1 MKKFTKVL
9 AAFCAMTM
17 IFSVFSATVAA
28 GEEASSVGSDEGVVL
43 EEPAPEEPGDKNDL
57 AEPGSAEPE
66 ENQDKQEEEPENEQE
81 AEKPAEQAPEQDAE
95 QGVEQGGEQDS
106 EKPAAKSGNVSGDS
120 GDIESEII
128 NLPFVPASNAPKT
141 VLAAPADTEPQ
152 ELFANGRISQDDIDA
167 NGGKLPETPGSY
179 YLIEDVAVTEGAVL
193 NVSNSTVSI
202 NLDGYS
208 IAYRGSE
215 SMYKVGV
222 VTSTTTY
229 SSGITLIIFD
239 DSSNKGKIFADWDNG
254 YTGGG
259 SVDNW
264 TNGNKIGPESSES
277 GRGGCIQVEY
287 KNTFILDDCEIT
299 GFYAAEDGGGV
310 FVSNGARF
318 EMHGGKITDCSAAK
332 GGGAV
337 AVHASSNTN
346 IAKGEFIMYGGEISG
361 NTADFGGAIR
371 CNRAKLYLFSG
382 VITNNTATGSQGGG
396 AILSKQDKG
405 VAPEIRLKGD
415 IKIYG
420 NTSSDSKKANLYVDS
435 HTTVYLSG
443 DLAAG
448 AKICINGS
456 NNTEI
461 VTDSHAYSLSS
472 FVCDNPDLSP
482 YTNKDGNIKFA
493 ASMPQV
499 AGYRL
504 VIGGDIKLRAHLDL
518 AKYANTNTNVSYAYS
533 YTKGSKTVNVEKNV
547 AFRELTASGSYYT
560 VDIPV
565 ESACI
570 TSPIT
575 ITIQYSAGQV
585 SGDPVTIEQYAKVI
599 IHGDYA
605 QKVKDVAWALLYF
618 GSFAMMQFNINMNDP
633 ALRPDLEETDANI
646 NDPQQTVYTIG
657 EGAPYT
663 PASDPDGA
671 FYGASV
677 TFLSK
682 TEVNLYFKKSVL
694 GDTAPAMTVTYANGT
709 TETVSGT
716 LNGSNYYMY
725 TVKGTTGDGFAATLF
740 DTPFSFAVG
749 NVSGE
754 YSVNT
759 YLQVMEYKYHGQSSN
774 ILLKLVEAYYDFAKK
789 CQQL

>member
-1 MKKFTKVL
+1 MKIFTKTL
-9 AAFCAMTM
+9 ATFCAMAM
-17 IFSVFSATVAA
+17 IFGMFSATVFADENEPQA
-28 GEEASSVGSDEGVVL
+28 DQPVAEEVAEEEKQD
-43 EEPAPEEPGDKNDL
+43 EEPAAEAPASPAAEEPV
-57 AEPGSAEPE
+57 A
-66 ENQDKQEEEPENEQE
+66 EEPE
-81 AEKPAEQAPEQDAE
+81 ADAE
-95 QGVEQGGEQDS
+95 APAQDS
-106 EKPAAKSGNVSGDS
+106 EQPVVEGSV
-120 GDIESEII
+120 E
-128 NLPFVPASNAPKT
+128 V
-141 VLAAPADTEPQ
+141 ADVEGQEAVNEDETET
-152 ELFANGRISQDDIDA
+152 LFANGRISQDDIDA

-179 YLIEDVAVTEGAVL
+179 YLIEDVTVTEGAVL

-208 IAYRGSE
+208 IAYTGTE

-239 DSSNKGKIFADWDNG
+239 DSANKGKIFADWDNG

-499 AGYRL
+499 AGYQL
-504 VIGGDIKLRAHLDL
+504 VIGGDIKLRAYLDL
-518 AKYANTNTNVSYAYS
+518 AKYTNTNTNVSYAYS

-585 SGDPVTIEQYAKVI
+585 SGDPVTIEQYAKKI
-599 IHGDYA
+599 IHGDYT
-605 QKVKDVAWALLYF
+605 QKAKDVAWALLYF
-618 GSFAMMQFNINMNDP
+618 GSFAMMQFNINMDP
-633 ALRPDLEETDANI
+633 SMYPDLEETDAVI
-646 NDPQQTVYTIG
+646 NEPKPTVYTIG
-657 EGAPYT
+657 EGAPYS
-663 PASDPDGA
+663 PAQDPDGA

-677 TFLSK
+677 AFLSK
-682 TEVNLYFKKSVL
+682 TEVNMYFKKSAFT
-694 GDTAPAMTVTYANGT
+694 GTAPAMTVTYSGGA
-709 TETVSGT
+709 TETITAT
-716 LNGSNYYMY
+716 LNGNYYMY
-725 TVKGTTGDGFAATLF
+725 TIKGPTGDGFAATLF
-740 DTPFSFAVG
+740 DVPFSYEVG
-749 NVSGE
+749 SVSGE
-754 YSVNT
+754 YSIET
-759 YLQVMEYKYHGQSSN
+759 YLKVVEYKYHGQSQN
-774 ILLKLVEAYYDFAKK
+774 ILLYLVERYYDFAKK

>member
-1 MKKFTKVL
+1 MKKFTKTL
-9 AAFCAMTM
+9 ATFCAMAM
-17 IFSVFSATVAA
+17 IFGMFSATVFADENEPQA
-28 GEEASSVGSDEGVVL
+28 DQPVAEEVAEEEKQD
-43 EEPAPEEPGDKNDL
+43 EEPAAEAPASPAAEEPV
-57 AEPGSAEPE
+57 A
-66 ENQDKQEEEPENEQE
+66 EEPE
-81 AEKPAEQAPEQDAE
+81 ADAE
-95 QGVEQGGEQDS
+95 APAQDS
-106 EKPAAKSGNVSGDS
+106 EQPVVEGSV
-120 GDIESEII
+120 E
-128 NLPFVPASNAPKT
+128 V
-141 VLAAPADTEPQ
+141 ADVEGQEAVNEDETET
-152 ELFANGRISQDDIDA
+152 LFANGRISQDDIDA

-179 YLIEDVAVTEGAVL
+179 YLIEDVTVTEGAVL

-208 IAYRGSE
+208 IAYTGTE

-239 DSSNKGKIFADWDNG
+239 DSANKGKIFADWDNG

-337 AVHASSNTN
+337 AVHASSNSN
-346 IAKGEFIMYGGEISG
+346 IAKGEFVMYGGEISG

-371 CNRAKLYLFSG
+371 CNRAALYLFGG

-405 VAPEIRLKGD
+405 VAPLIKLKGD

-435 HTTVYLSG
+435 HTNVYLGG

-456 NNTEI
+456 NNTEV
-461 VTDSHAYSLSS
+461 VTDNHDYSLSS

-482 YTNKDGNIKFA
+482 YTTNDGNIKFS
-493 ASMPQV
+493 ASMPKV
-499 AGYRL
+499 AGYQL
-504 VIGGDIKLRAHLDL
+504 VIGGEIKLRAYLDL
-518 AKYANTNTNVSYAYS
+518 AKYANTKTSVSYEYS
-533 YTKGSKTVNVEKNV
+533 YTKGSKTVNVEKNA
-547 AFRELTASGSYYT
+547 AFRDLTASGSYYT

-575 ITIQYSAGQV
+575 ISINYSAGQV
-585 SGDPVTIEQYAKVI
+585 TGDTVTIEQYAKKI
-599 IHGDYA
+599 IHGDYT
-605 QKVKDVAWALLYF
+605 QKAKDVAWALLYF
-618 GSFAMMQFNINMNDP
+618 GSFAMMQFNINMDP
-633 ALRPDLEETDANI
+633 SMYPDLEETDAVI
-646 NDPQQTVYTIG
+646 NEPKPTVYTIG
-657 EGAPYT
+657 EGAPYS
-663 PASDPDGA
+663 PAQDPDGA

-677 TFLSK
+677 AFLSK
-682 TEVNLYFKKSVL
+682 TEVNMYFKKSAFT
-694 GDTAPAMTVTYANGT
+694 GTAPAMTVTYSGGA
-709 TETVSGT
+709 TETITAT
-716 LNGSNYYMY
+716 LNGNYYMY
-725 TVKGTTGDGFAATLF
+725 TIKGPTGDGFAATLF
-740 DTPFSFAVG
+740 DVPFSYEVG
-749 NVSGE
+749 SVSGE
-754 YSVNT
+754 YSIET
-759 YLQVMEYKYHGQSSN
+759 YLKVVEYKYHGQSQN
-774 ILLKLVEAYYDFAKK
+774 ILLYLVERYYDFAKK

>member
-1 MKKFTKVL
+1 MKKFTKTL
-9 AAFCAMTM
+9 ATFCAMAM
-17 IFSVFSATVAA
+17 IFGTFSATVFADENEPQA
-28 GEEASSVGSDEGVVL
+28 DQPVAEEVAEEEKQD
-43 EEPAPEEPGDKNDL
+43 EEPAAEAPASPAAEEPV
-57 AEPGSAEPE
+57 AEAPASPAAEEPVA
-66 ENQDKQEEEPENEQE
+66 EEPE
-81 AEKPAEQAPEQDAE
+81 ADAE
-95 QGVEQGGEQDS
+95 APAQDS
-106 EKPAAKSGNVSGDS
+106 EQPVVEGSV
-120 GDIESEII
+120 E
-128 NLPFVPASNAPKT
+128 V
-141 VLAAPADTEPQ
+141 ADVEGQEAVNEDETET
-152 ELFANGRISQDDIDA
+152 LFANGRISQDDIDA

-179 YLIEDVAVTEGAVL
+179 YLIEDVTVTEGAVL

-208 IAYRGSE
+208 IAYTGTE

-239 DSSNKGKIFADWDNG
+239 DSANKGKIFADWDNG

-456 NNTEI
+456 NTTEV
-461 VTDSHAYSLSS
+461 VTDNHDYSLSS

-482 YTNKDGNIKFA
+482 YTTNDGNIKFS
-493 ASMPQV
+493 ASMPKV
-499 AGYRL
+499 AGYQL
-504 VIGGDIKLRAHLDL
+504 VIGGDIKLRAYLDL
-518 AKYANTNTNVSYAYS
+518 AKYANTKTSVSYEYS
-533 YTKGSKTVNVEKNV
+533 YTKGSKTVNVEKNA
-547 AFRELTASGSYYT
+547 AFRDLTASGSYYT

-575 ITIQYSAGQV
+575 ISINYSAGQV
-585 SGDPVTIEQYAKVI
+585 TGDTVTIEQYAKKI
-599 IHGDYA
+599 IHGDYT
-605 QKVKDVAWALLYF
+605 QKAKDVAWALLYF
-618 GSFAMMQFNINMNDP
+618 GSFAMMQFNINMDP
-633 ALRPDLEETDANI
+633 SMYPDLEETDAVI
-646 NDPQQTVYTIG
+646 NEPKPTVYTIG
-657 EGAPYT
+657 EGAPYS
-663 PASDPDGA
+663 PAQDPDGA

-677 TFLSK
+677 AFLSK
-682 TEVNLYFKKSVL
+682 TEVNMYFKKSAFT
-694 GDTAPAMTVTYANGT
+694 GTAPAMTVTYSGGA
-709 TETVSGT
+709 TETITAT
-716 LNGSNYYMY
+716 LNGNYYMY
-725 TVKGTTGDGFAATLF
+725 TIKGPTGDGFAATLF
-740 DTPFSFAVG
+740 DVPFSYEVG
-749 NVSGE
+749 SVSGE
-754 YSVNT
+754 YSIET
-759 YLQVMEYKYHGQSSN
+759 YLKVVEYKYHGQNSN
-774 ILLKLVEAYYDFAKK
+774 VLLKLVEAYYDFAKK
-789 CQQL
+789 CQNI

>member
-1 MKKFTKVL
+1 MKKFTKTL
-9 AAFCAMTM
+9 ATFCAMAM
-17 IFSVFSATVAA
+17 IFGTFSATVFADENEPQA
-28 GEEASSVGSDEGVVL
+28 DQPVAEEVAEEEKQD
-43 EEPAPEEPGDKNDL
+43 EEPAAEAPASPAAEEPV
-57 AEPGSAEPE
+57 AEAPASPAAEEPVA
-66 ENQDKQEEEPENEQE
+66 EEPE
-81 AEKPAEQAPEQDAE
+81 ADAE
-95 QGVEQGGEQDS
+95 APAQDS
-106 EKPAAKSGNVSGDS
+106 EQPVVEGSV
-120 GDIESEII
+120 E
-128 NLPFVPASNAPKT
+128 V
-141 VLAAPADTEPQ
+141 ADVEGQEAVNEDETET
-152 ELFANGRISQDDIDA
+152 LFANGRISQDDIDA

-179 YLIEDVAVTEGAVL
+179 YLIEDVTVTEGAVL

-472 FVCDNPDLSP
+472 FVCDNPDL
-482 YTNKDGNIKFA
+482 
-493 ASMPQV
+493 
-499 AGYRL
+499 
-504 VIGGDIKLRAHLDL
+504 LR
-518 AKYANTNTNVSYAYS
+518 
-533 YTKGSKTVNVEKNV
+533 
-547 AFRELTASGSYYT
+547 
-560 VDIPV
+560 
-565 ESACI
+565 
-570 TSPIT
+570 
-575 ITIQYSAGQV
+575 
-585 SGDPVTIEQYAKVI
+585 
-599 IHGDYA
+599 
-605 QKVKDVAWALLYF
+605 
-618 GSFAMMQFNINMNDP
+618 
-633 ALRPDLEETDANI
+633 
-646 NDPQQTVYTIG
+646 
-657 EGAPYT
+657 
-663 PASDPDGA
+663 
-671 FYGASV
+671 
-677 TFLSK
+677 
-682 TEVNLYFKKSVL
+682 
-694 GDTAPAMTVTYANGT
+694 
-709 TETVSGT
+709 
-716 LNGSNYYMY
+716 
-725 TVKGTTGDGFAATLF
+725 
-740 DTPFSFAVG
+740 
-749 NVSGE
+749 
-754 YSVNT
+754 
-759 YLQVMEYKYHGQSSN
+759 
-774 ILLKLVEAYYDFAKK
+774 
-789 CQQL
+789 

>member
-1 MKKFTKVL
+1 MKKFTKTL
-9 AAFCAMTM
+9 ATFCAMAM
-17 IFSVFSATVAA
+17 IFGTFSATVFADENEPQA
-28 GEEASSVGSDEGVVL
+28 DQPVAEEVAEEEKQD
-43 EEPAPEEPGDKNDL
+43 EEPAAEAPASPAAEEPV
-57 AEPGSAEPE
+57 A
-66 ENQDKQEEEPENEQE
+66 EEPE
-81 AEKPAEQAPEQDAE
+81 ADAE
-95 QGVEQGGEQDS
+95 APAQDS
-106 EKPAAKSGNVSGDS
+106 EQPVVEGSV
-120 GDIESEII
+120 E
-128 NLPFVPASNAPKT
+128 V
-141 VLAAPADTEPQ
+141 ADVEGQEAVNEDETET
-152 ELFANGRISQDDIDA
+152 LFANGRISQDDIDA

-179 YLIEDVAVTEGAVL
+179 YLIEDVTVTEGAVL

-208 IAYRGSE
+208 IAYTGTE

-239 DSSNKGKIFADWDNG
+239 DSANKGKIFADWDNG

-287 KNTFILDDCEIT
+287 KNAFILDDCEIT

-371 CNRAKLYLFSG
+371 CNRAALYLFGG

-405 VAPEIRLKGD
+405 VAPLIKLKGD

-435 HTTVYLSG
+435 HTNVYLGG

-456 NNTEI
+456 NNTEV
-461 VTDSHAYSLSS
+461 VTDNHDYSLSS

-482 YTNKDGNIKFA
+482 YTTNDGNIKFS
-493 ASMPQV
+493 ASMPKV
-499 AGYRL
+499 AGYQL
-504 VIGGDIKLRAHLDL
+504 VIGGDIKLRAYLDL
-518 AKYANTNTNVSYAYS
+518 AKYANTNTSVSYEYS
-533 YTKGSKTVNVEKNV
+533 YTKGSKTVNVEKNA
-547 AFRELTASGSYYT
+547 AFRDLTASGSYYT

-575 ITIQYSAGQV
+575 ISINYSAGQV
-585 SGDPVTIEQYAKVI
+585 TGDTVTIEQYAKKI
-599 IHGDYA
+599 IHGDYT
-605 QKVKDVAWALLYF
+605 QKAKDVAWALLYF
-618 GSFAMMQFNINMNDP
+618 GSFAMMQFNINMDP
-633 ALRPDLEETDANI
+633 SMYPDLEETDAVI
-646 NDPQQTVYTIG
+646 NEPKPTVYTIG
-657 EGAPYT
+657 EGAPYS
-663 PASDPDGA
+663 PAQDPDGA

-677 TFLSK
+677 AFLSK
-682 TEVNLYFKKSVL
+682 TEVNMYFKKSAFT
-694 GDTAPAMTVTYANGT
+694 GTAPAMTVTYSGGA
-709 TETVSGT
+709 TETITAT
-716 LNGSNYYMY
+716 LNGNYYMY
-725 TVKGTTGDGFAATLF
+725 TIKGPTGDGFAATLF
-740 DTPFSFAVG
+740 DVPFSYEVG
-749 NVSGE
+749 SISGE
-754 YSVNT
+754 YSIET
-759 YLQVMEYKYHGQSSN
+759 YLKVVEYKYHGQNSN
-774 ILLKLVEAYYDFAKK
+774 VLLKLVEAYYDFAKK
-789 CQQL
+789 CQNI

>member
-1 MKKFTKVL
+1 MKIFTKTL
-9 AAFCAMTM
+9 ATFCAMAM
-17 IFSVFSATVAA
+17 IFGMFSATVFADENEPQA
-28 GEEASSVGSDEGVVL
+28 DQPVAEEVAEEEKQD
-43 EEPAPEEPGDKNDL
+43 EEPAAEAPASPAAEEPV
-57 AEPGSAEPE
+57 AEAPASPAAEEPVA
-66 ENQDKQEEEPENEQE
+66 EEPE
-81 AEKPAEQAPEQDAE
+81 ADAE
-95 QGVEQGGEQDS
+95 APAQDS
-106 EKPAAKSGNVSGDS
+106 EQPVVEGSV
-120 GDIESEII
+120 E
-128 NLPFVPASNAPKT
+128 V
-141 VLAAPADTEPQ
+141 ADVEGQEAVNEDETET
-152 ELFANGRISQDDIDA
+152 LFANGRISQDDIDA

-179 YLIEDVAVTEGAVL
+179 YLIEDVTVTEGAVL

-208 IAYRGSE
+208 IAYTGTE

-239 DSSNKGKIFADWDNG
+239 DSANKGKIFADWDNG

-499 AGYRL
+499 AGYQL
-504 VIGGDIKLRAHLDL
+504 VIGGDIKLRAYLDL
-518 AKYANTNTNVSYAYS
+518 AKYTNTNTNVSYAYS

-585 SGDPVTIEQYAKVI
+585 SGDPVTIEQYAKKI
-599 IHGDYA
+599 IHGDYT
-605 QKVKDVAWALLYF
+605 QKAKDVAWALLYF
-618 GSFAMMQFNINMNDP
+618 GSFAMMQFNINMDP
-633 ALRPDLEETDANI
+633 SMYPDLEETDAVI
-646 NDPQQTVYTIG
+646 NEPKPTVYTIG
-657 EGAPYT
+657 EGAPYS
-663 PASDPDGA
+663 PAQDPDGA

-677 TFLSK
+677 AFLSK
-682 TEVNLYFKKSVL
+682 TEVNMYFKKSAFT
-694 GDTAPAMTVTYANGT
+694 GTAPAMTVTYSGGA
-709 TETVSGT
+709 TETITAT
-716 LNGSNYYMY
+716 LNGNYYMY
-725 TVKGTTGDGFAATLF
+725 TIKGPTGDGFAATLF
-740 DTPFSFAVG
+740 DVPFSYEVG
-749 NVSGE
+749 SVSGE
-754 YSVNT
+754 YSIET
-759 YLQVMEYKYHGQSSN
+759 YLKVVEYKYHGQSQN
-774 ILLKLVEAYYDFAKK
+774 ILLYLVERYYDFAKK

>member
-1 MKKFTKVL
+1 MKKFTKTL
-9 AAFCAMTM
+9 ATFCAMAM
-17 IFSVFSATVAA
+17 IFGTFSATVFADENEPQA
-28 GEEASSVGSDEGVVL
+28 DQPVAEEVAEEEKQD
-43 EEPAPEEPGDKNDL
+43 EEPAAEAPASPAAEEPV
-57 AEPGSAEPE
+57 AEAPASPAAEEPVA
-66 ENQDKQEEEPENEQE
+66 EEPE
-81 AEKPAEQAPEQDAE
+81 ADAE
-95 QGVEQGGEQDS
+95 APAQDS
-106 EKPAAKSGNVSGDS
+106 EQPVVEGSV
-120 GDIESEII
+120 E
-128 NLPFVPASNAPKT
+128 V
-141 VLAAPADTEPQ
+141 ADVEGQEAVNEDETET
-152 ELFANGRISQDDIDA
+152 LFANGRISQDDIDA

-179 YLIEDVAVTEGAVL
+179 YLIEDVTVTEGAVL

-208 IAYRGSE
+208 IAYTGTE

-239 DSSNKGKIFADWDNG
+239 DSANKGKIFADWDNG

-287 KNTFILDDCEIT
+287 KNAFILDDCEIT

-332 GGGAV
+332 SGGAV

-371 CNRAKLYLFSG
+371 CNRAALYLFGG

-405 VAPEIRLKGD
+405 VAPLIKLKGD

-435 HTTVYLSG
+435 HTNVYLGG

-456 NNTEI
+456 NNTEV
-461 VTDSHAYSLSS
+461 VTDNHDYSLSS

-482 YTNKDGNIKFA
+482 YTTNDGNIKFS
-493 ASMPQV
+493 ASMPKV
-499 AGYRL
+499 AGYQL
-504 VIGGDIKLRAHLDL
+504 VIGGDIKLRAYLDL
-518 AKYANTNTNVSYAYS
+518 AKYANTKTSVSYEYS
-533 YTKGSKTVNVEKNV
+533 YTKGSKTVNVEKNA
-547 AFRELTASGSYYT
+547 AFRDLTASGSYYT

-575 ITIQYSAGQV
+575 ISINYSAGQV
-585 SGDPVTIEQYAKVI
+585 TGDTVTIEQYAKKI
-599 IHGDYA
+599 IHGDYT
-605 QKVKDVAWALLYF
+605 QKAKDVAWALLYF
-618 GSFAMMQFNINMNDP
+618 GSFAMMQFNINMDP
-633 ALRPDLEETDANI
+633 SMYPDLEETDAVI
-646 NDPQQTVYTIG
+646 NEPKPTVYTIG
-657 EGAPYT
+657 EGAPYS
-663 PASDPDGA
+663 PAQDPDGA

-677 TFLSK
+677 AFLSK
-682 TEVNLYFKKSVL
+682 TEVNMYFKKSAFT
-694 GDTAPAMTVTYANGT
+694 GTAPAMTVTYSGGA
-709 TETVSGT
+709 TETITAT
-716 LNGSNYYMY
+716 LNGNYYMY
-725 TVKGTTGDGFAATLF
+725 TIKGPTGDGFAATLF
-740 DTPFSFAVG
+740 DVPFSYEVG
-749 NVSGE
+749 SISGE
-754 YSVNT
+754 YSIET
-759 YLQVMEYKYHGQSSN
+759 YLKVVEYKYHGQNSN
-774 ILLKLVEAYYDFAKK
+774 VLLKLVDAYYDFAKK
-789 CQQL
+789 CQNI

>member
-1 MKKFTKVL
+1 MKKFTKTL
-9 AAFCAMTM
+9 ATFCAMAM
-17 IFSVFSATVAA
+17 IFGMFSATVFADENEPQA
-28 GEEASSVGSDEGVVL
+28 DQPVAEEVAEEEKQD
-43 EEPAPEEPGDKNDL
+43 EEPAAEAPASPAAEEPV
-57 AEPGSAEPE
+57 AEAPASPAAEEPVA
-66 ENQDKQEEEPENEQE
+66 EEPE
-81 AEKPAEQAPEQDAE
+81 ADAE
-95 QGVEQGGEQDS
+95 APAQDS
-106 EKPAAKSGNVSGDS
+106 EQPVVEGSV
-120 GDIESEII
+120 E
-128 NLPFVPASNAPKT
+128 V
-141 VLAAPADTEPQ
+141 ADVEGQEAVNEDETET
-152 ELFANGRISQDDIDA
+152 LFANGRISQDDIDA

-179 YLIEDVAVTEGAVL
+179 YLIEDVTVTEGAVL

-208 IAYRGSE
+208 IAYTGTE

-239 DSSNKGKIFADWDNG
+239 DSANKGKIFADWDNG

-456 NNTEI
+456 NTTEV
-461 VTDSHAYSLSS
+461 VTDNHDYSLSS

-482 YTNKDGNIKFA
+482 YTTNDGNIKFS
-493 ASMPQV
+493 ASMPKV
-499 AGYRL
+499 AGYQL
-504 VIGGDIKLRAHLDL
+504 VIGGDIKLRAYLDL
-518 AKYANTNTNVSYAYS
+518 AKYANPKTSVSYEYS
-533 YTKGSKTVNVEKNV
+533 YTKGSKTVNVEKNA
-547 AFRELTASGSYYT
+547 AFRDLTASGSYYT

-575 ITIQYSAGQV
+575 ISINYSAGQV
-585 SGDPVTIEQYAKVI
+585 TGDTVTIEQYAKKI
-599 IHGDYA
+599 IHGDYT
-605 QKVKDVAWALLYF
+605 QKAKDVAWALLYF
-618 GSFAMMQFNINMNDP
+618 GSFAMMQFNINMDP
-633 ALRPDLEETDANI
+633 SMYPDLEETDAVI
-646 NDPQQTVYTIG
+646 NEPKPTVYTIG
-657 EGAPYT
+657 EGAPYS
-663 PASDPDGA
+663 PAQDPDGA

-677 TFLSK
+677 AFLSK
-682 TEVNLYFKKSVL
+682 TEVNMYFKKSAFT
-694 GDTAPAMTVTYANGT
+694 GTAPAMTVTYSGGA
-709 TETVSGT
+709 TETITAT
-716 LNGSNYYMY
+716 LNGNYYMY
-725 TVKGTTGDGFAATLF
+725 TIKGPTGDGFAATLF
-740 DTPFSFAVG
+740 DVPFSYEVG
-749 NVSGE
+749 SVSGE
-754 YSVNT
+754 YSIET
-759 YLQVMEYKYHGQSSN
+759 YLKVVEYKYHGQNSN
-774 ILLKLVEAYYDFAKK
+774 VLLKLVEAYYDFAKK
-789 CQQL
+789 CQNI

>member
-1 MKKFTKVL
+1 MKKFTKTL
-9 AAFCAMTM
+9 ATFCAMAM
-17 IFSVFSATVAA
+17 IFGTFSATVFADENEPQA
-28 GEEASSVGSDEGVVL
+28 DQPVAEEVAEEEKQD
-43 EEPAPEEPGDKNDL
+43 EEPAAEAPASPAAEEPV
-57 AEPGSAEPE
+57 A
-66 ENQDKQEEEPENEQE
+66 EEPE
-81 AEKPAEQAPEQDAE
+81 ADAE
-95 QGVEQGGEQDS
+95 APAQDS
-106 EKPAAKSGNVSGDS
+106 EQPVVEGSV
-120 GDIESEII
+120 E
-128 NLPFVPASNAPKT
+128 V
-141 VLAAPADTEPQ
+141 ADVEGQEAVNEDETET
-152 ELFANGRISQDDIDA
+152 LFANGRISQDDIDA

-179 YLIEDVAVTEGAVL
+179 YLIEDVTVTEGAVL

-208 IAYRGSE
+208 IAYTGTE

-239 DSSNKGKIFADWDNG
+239 DSANKGKIFADWDNG

-287 KNTFILDDCEIT
+287 KNAFILDDCEIT

-456 NNTEI
+456 NTTEV
-461 VTDSHAYSLSS
+461 VTDNHDYSLSS

-482 YTNKDGNIKFA
+482 YTTNDGNIKFS
-493 ASMPQV
+493 ASMPKV
-499 AGYRL
+499 AGYQL
-504 VIGGDIKLRAHLDL
+504 VIGGDIKLRAYLDL
-518 AKYANTNTNVSYAYS
+518 TKYANTKTSVSYEYS
-533 YTKGSKTVNVEKNV
+533 YTKGSKTVNVEKNA
-547 AFRELTASGSYYT
+547 AFRDLTASGSYYT

-575 ITIQYSAGQV
+575 ISINYSAGQV
-585 SGDPVTIEQYAKVI
+585 TGDTVTIEQYAKKI
-599 IHGDYA
+599 IHGDYT
-605 QKVKDVAWALLYF
+605 QKAKDVAWALLYF
-618 GSFAMMQFNINMNDP
+618 GSFAMMQFNINMDP
-633 ALRPDLEETDANI
+633 SMYPDLEETDAVI
-646 NDPQQTVYTIG
+646 NEPKPTVYTIG
-657 EGAPYT
+657 EGAPYS
-663 PASDPDGA
+663 PAQDPDGA

-677 TFLSK
+677 AFLSK
-682 TEVNLYFKKSVL
+682 TEVNMYFKKSAFT
-694 GDTAPAMTVTYANGT
+694 GTAPAMTVTYSGGA
-709 TETVSGT
+709 TETITAT
-716 LNGSNYYMY
+716 LNGNYYMY
-725 TVKGTTGDGFAATLF
+725 TIKGPTGDGFAATLF
-740 DTPFSFAVG
+740 DVPFSYEVG
-749 NVSGE
+749 SVSGE
-754 YSVNT
+754 YSIET
-759 YLQVMEYKYHGQSSN
+759 YLKVVEYKYHGQSQN
-774 ILLKLVEAYYDFAKK
+774 ILLYLVERYYDFAKK

>member
-1 MKKFTKVL
+1 MKKFTKTL
-9 AAFCAMTM
+9 ATFCAMAM
-17 IFSVFSATVAA
+17 IFGMFSATVFADENEPQA
-28 GEEASSVGSDEGVVL
+28 DQPVAEEVAEEEKQD
-43 EEPAPEEPGDKNDL
+43 EEPAAEAPASPADEEPV
-57 AEPGSAEPE
+57 A
-66 ENQDKQEEEPENEQE
+66 EEPE
-81 AEKPAEQAPEQDAE
+81 ADAE
-95 QGVEQGGEQDS
+95 APAQDS
-106 EKPAAKSGNVSGDS
+106 EQPVVEGSV
-120 GDIESEII
+120 E
-128 NLPFVPASNAPKT
+128 V
-141 VLAAPADTEPQ
+141 ADVEGQEAVNEDETET
-152 ELFANGRISQDDIDA
+152 LFANGRISQDDIDA

-179 YLIEDVAVTEGAVL
+179 YLIEDVTVTEGAVL

-208 IAYRGSE
+208 IAYTGTE

-239 DSSNKGKIFADWDNG
+239 DSANKGKIFADWDNG

-456 NNTEI
+456 NTTEV
-461 VTDSHAYSLSS
+461 VTDNHDYSLSS

-482 YTNKDGNIKFA
+482 YTTNDGNIKFS
-493 ASMPQV
+493 ASMPKV
-499 AGYRL
+499 AGYQL
-504 VIGGDIKLRAHLDL
+504 VIGGDIKLRAYLDL
-518 AKYANTNTNVSYAYS
+518 AKYANTKTSVSYEYS
-533 YTKGSKTVNVEKNV
+533 YTKGSKTVNVEKNA
-547 AFRELTASGSYYT
+547 AFRDLTASGSYYT

-575 ITIQYSAGQV
+575 ISINYSAGQV
-585 SGDPVTIEQYAKVI
+585 TGDTVTIEQYAKKI
-599 IHGDYA
+599 IHGDYT
-605 QKVKDVAWALLYF
+605 QKAKDVAWALLYF
-618 GSFAMMQFNINMNDP
+618 GSFAMMQFNINMDP
-633 ALRPDLEETDANI
+633 SMYPDLEETDAVI
-646 NDPQQTVYTIG
+646 NEPKPTVYTIG
-657 EGAPYT
+657 EGAPYS
-663 PASDPDGA
+663 PAQDPDGA

-677 TFLSK
+677 AFLSK
-682 TEVNLYFKKSVL
+682 TEVNMYFKKSAFT
-694 GDTAPAMTVTYANGT
+694 GTAPAMTVTYSGGA
-709 TETVSGT
+709 TETITAT
-716 LNGSNYYMY
+716 LNGNYYMY
-725 TVKGTTGDGFAATLF
+725 TIKGPTGDGFAATLF
-740 DTPFSFAVG
+740 DVPFSYEVG
-749 NVSGE
+749 SVSGE
-754 YSVNT
+754 YSIET
-759 YLQVMEYKYHGQSSN
+759 YLKVVEYKYHGQSQN
-774 ILLKLVEAYYDFAKK
+774 ILLYLVERYYDFAKK

>member
-1 MKKFTKVL
+1 MKKFTKTL
-9 AAFCAMTM
+9 ATFCAMAM
-17 IFSVFSATVAA
+17 IFGTFSATVFADENEPQA
-28 GEEASSVGSDEGVVL
+28 DQPVAEEVAEEEKQD
-43 EEPAPEEPGDKNDL
+43 EEPAAEAPASPAAEEPV
-57 AEPGSAEPE
+57 A
-66 ENQDKQEEEPENEQE
+66 EEPE
-81 AEKPAEQAPEQDAE
+81 ADAE
-95 QGVEQGGEQDS
+95 APAQDS
-106 EKPAAKSGNVSGDS
+106 EQPVVEGSV
-120 GDIESEII
+120 E
-128 NLPFVPASNAPKT
+128 V
-141 VLAAPADTEPQ
+141 ADVEGQEAVNEDETET
-152 ELFANGRISQDDIDA
+152 LFANGRISQDDIDA

-179 YLIEDVAVTEGAVL
+179 YLIEDVTVTEGAVL

-208 IAYRGSE
+208 IAYTGTE

-239 DSSNKGKIFADWDNG
+239 DSANKGKIFADWDNG

-264 TNGNKIGPESSES
+264 TNGNKIGPESTES

-499 AGYRL
+499 AGYQL

-518 AKYANTNTNVSYAYS
+518 AKYTNTNTNVSYAYS

-547 AFRELTASGSYYT
+547 AFRDLTASGSYYT

-575 ITIQYSAGQV
+575 ISINYSAGQV
-585 SGDPVTIEQYAKVI
+585 TGDTVTIEQYAKKI
-599 IHGDYA
+599 IHGDYT
-605 QKVKDVAWALLYF
+605 QKAKDVAWALLYF
-618 GSFAMMQFNINMNDP
+618 GSFAMMQFNINMDP
-633 ALRPDLEETDANI
+633 SMYPDLEETDAVI
-646 NDPQQTVYTIG
+646 NEPKPTVYTIG
-657 EGAPYT
+657 EGAPYS
-663 PASDPDGA
+663 PAQDPDGA

-677 TFLSK
+677 AFLSK
-682 TEVNLYFKKSVL
+682 TEVNMYFKKSAFT
-694 GDTAPAMTVTYANGT
+694 GTAPAMTVTYSGGA
-709 TETVSGT
+709 TETITAT
-716 LNGSNYYMY
+716 LNGNYYMY
-725 TVKGTTGDGFAATLF
+725 TIKGPTGDGFAATLF
-740 DTPFSFAVG
+740 DVPFSYEVG
-749 NVSGE
+749 SVSGE
-754 YSVNT
+754 YSIET
-759 YLQVMEYKYHGQSSN
+759 YLKVVEYKYHGQSQN
-774 ILLKLVEAYYDFAKK
+774 ILLYLVERYYDFAKK

>member
-1 MKKFTKVL
+1 MKKFTKTL
-9 AAFCAMTM
+9 ATFCAMAM
-17 IFSVFSATVAA
+17 IFGTFSATVFADENEPQA
-28 GEEASSVGSDEGVVL
+28 DQPVAEEVAEEEKQD
-43 EEPAPEEPGDKNDL
+43 EEPAAEAPASPAAEEPV
-57 AEPGSAEPE
+57 AEAPASPAAEEPVA
-66 ENQDKQEEEPENEQE
+66 EEPE
-81 AEKPAEQAPEQDAE
+81 ADAE
-95 QGVEQGGEQDS
+95 APAQDS
-106 EKPAAKSGNVSGDS
+106 EQPVVEGSV
-120 GDIESEII
+120 E
-128 NLPFVPASNAPKT
+128 V
-141 VLAAPADTEPQ
+141 ADVEGQEAVNEDETET
-152 ELFANGRISQDDIDA
+152 LFANGRISQDDIDA

-179 YLIEDVAVTEGAVL
+179 YLIEDVTVTEGAVL

-208 IAYRGSE
+208 IAYTGTE

-239 DSSNKGKIFADWDNG
+239 DSANKGKIFADWDNG

-264 TNGNKIGPESSES
+264 TNGNKIGPESTES

-499 AGYRL
+499 AGYQL
-504 VIGGDIKLRAHLDL
+504 VIGGDIKLRAYLDL
-518 AKYANTNTNVSYAYS
+518 AKYANTNTSVSYEYS

-585 SGDPVTIEQYAKVI
+585 SGDPVTIEQYAKKI
-599 IHGDYA
+599 IHGDYT
-605 QKVKDVAWALLYF
+605 QKAKDVAWALLYF
-618 GSFAMMQFNINMNDP
+618 GSFAMMQFNINMDP
-633 ALRPDLEETDANI
+633 SMYPDLEETDAVI
-646 NDPQQTVYTIG
+646 NEPKPTVYTIG
-657 EGAPYT
+657 EGAPYS
-663 PASDPDGA
+663 PAQDPDGA

-677 TFLSK
+677 AFLSK
-682 TEVNLYFKKSVL
+682 TEVNMYFKKSAFT
-694 GDTAPAMTVTYANGT
+694 GTAPAMTVTYSGGA
-709 TETVSGT
+709 TETITAT
-716 LNGSNYYMY
+716 LNGNYYMY
-725 TVKGTTGDGFAATLF
+725 TIKGPTGDGFAATLF
-740 DTPFSFAVG
+740 DVPFSYEVG
-749 NVSGE
+749 SVSGE
-754 YSVNT
+754 YSIET
-759 YLQVMEYKYHGQSSN
+759 YLKVVEYKYHGQSQN
-774 ILLKLVEAYYDFAKK
+774 ILLYLVERYYDFAKK

>member
-1 MKKFTKVL
+1 MKIFTKTL
-9 AAFCAMTM
+9 ATFCAMAM
-17 IFSVFSATVAA
+17 IFGMFSATVFADENEPQA
-28 GEEASSVGSDEGVVL
+28 DQPVAEEVAEEEKQD
-43 EEPAPEEPGDKNDL
+43 EEPAAEAPASPAAEEPV
-57 AEPGSAEPE
+57 AEAPASPAAEEPVA
-66 ENQDKQEEEPENEQE
+66 EEPE
-81 AEKPAEQAPEQDAE
+81 ADAE
-95 QGVEQGGEQDS
+95 APAQDS
-106 EKPAAKSGNVSGDS
+106 EQPVVEGSV
-120 GDIESEII
+120 E
-128 NLPFVPASNAPKT
+128 V
-141 VLAAPADTEPQ
+141 ADVEGQEAVNEDETET
-152 ELFANGRISQDDIDA
+152 LFANGRISQDDIDA

-179 YLIEDVAVTEGAVL
+179 YLIEDVTVTEGAVL

-208 IAYRGSE
+208 IAYTGTE

-239 DSSNKGKIFADWDNG
+239 DSANKGKIFADWDNG

-264 TNGNKIGPESSES
+264 TNGNKIGPDSSES

-499 AGYRL
+499 AGYQL

-518 AKYANTNTNVSYAYS
+518 AKYTNTNTNVSYAYS

-585 SGDPVTIEQYAKVI
+585 SGDPVTIEQYAKKI
-599 IHGDYA
+599 IHGDYT
-605 QKVKDVAWALLYF
+605 QKAKDVAWALLYF
-618 GSFAMMQFNINMNDP
+618 GSFAMMQFNINMDP
-633 ALRPDLEETDANI
+633 SMYPDLEETDAVI
-646 NDPQQTVYTIG
+646 NEPKPTVYTIG
-657 EGAPYT
+657 EGAPYS
-663 PASDPDGA
+663 PAQDPDGA

-677 TFLSK
+677 AFLSK
-682 TEVNLYFKKSVL
+682 TEVNMYFKKSAFT
-694 GDTAPAMTVTYANGT
+694 GTAPAMTVTYSGGA
-709 TETVSGT
+709 TETITAT
-716 LNGSNYYMY
+716 LNGNYYMY
-725 TVKGTTGDGFAATLF
+725 TIKGPTGDGFAATLF
-740 DTPFSFAVG
+740 DVPFSYEVG
-749 NVSGE
+749 SVSGE
-754 YSVNT
+754 YSIET
-759 YLQVMEYKYHGQSSN
+759 YLKVVEYKYHGQSQN
-774 ILLKLVEAYYDFAKK
+774 ILLYLVERYYDFAKK

>member
-1 MKKFTKVL
+1 MKKFTKTL
-9 AAFCAMTM
+9 ATFCAMAM
-17 IFSVFSATVAA
+17 IFGMFSATVFADENEPQA
-28 GEEASSVGSDEGVVL
+28 DQPVAEEVAEEEKQD
-43 EEPAPEEPGDKNDL
+43 EEPAAEAPASPAAEEPV
-57 AEPGSAEPE
+57 A
-66 ENQDKQEEEPENEQE
+66 EEPE
-81 AEKPAEQAPEQDAE
+81 ADAE
-95 QGVEQGGEQDS
+95 APAQDS
-106 EKPAAKSGNVSGDS
+106 EQPVVEGSV
-120 GDIESEII
+120 E
-128 NLPFVPASNAPKT
+128 V
-141 VLAAPADTEPQ
+141 ADVEGQEAVNEDETET
-152 ELFANGRISQDDIDA
+152 LFANGRISQDDIDA

-179 YLIEDVAVTEGAVL
+179 YLIEDVTVTEGAVL

-208 IAYRGSE
+208 IAYTGTE

-239 DSSNKGKIFADWDNG
+239 DSANKGKIFADWDNG

-264 TNGNKIGPESSES
+264 TNGNKIGPESTES

-499 AGYRL
+499 AGYQL

-518 AKYANTNTNVSYAYS
+518 AKYTNTNTNVSYAYS

-547 AFRELTASGSYYT
+547 AFRDLTASGSYYT

-575 ITIQYSAGQV
+575 ISINYSAGQV
-585 SGDPVTIEQYAKVI
+585 TGDTVTIEQYAKKI
-599 IHGDYA
+599 IHGDYT
-605 QKVKDVAWALLYF
+605 QKAKDVAWALLYF
-618 GSFAMMQFNINMNDP
+618 GSFAMMQFNINMDP
-633 ALRPDLEETDANI
+633 SMYPDLEETDAVI
-646 NDPQQTVYTIG
+646 NEPKPTVYTIG
-657 EGAPYT
+657 EGAPYS
-663 PASDPDGA
+663 PAQDPDGA

-677 TFLSK
+677 AFLSK
-682 TEVNLYFKKSVL
+682 TEVNMYFKKSAFT
-694 GDTAPAMTVTYANGT
+694 GTAPAMTVTYSGGA
-709 TETVSGT
+709 TETITAT
-716 LNGSNYYMY
+716 LNGNYYMY
-725 TVKGTTGDGFAATLF
+725 TIKGPTGDGFAATLF
-740 DTPFSFAVG
+740 DVPFSYEVG
-749 NVSGE
+749 SVSGE
-754 YSVNT
+754 YSIET
-759 YLQVMEYKYHGQSSN
+759 YLKVVEYKYHGQSQN
-774 ILLKLVEAYYDFAKK
+774 ILLYLVERYYDFAKK

>member
-9 AAFCAMTM
+9 ASFCAMAM

-57 AEPGSAEPE
+57 AEPGYAEPE
-66 ENQDKQEEEPENEQE
+66 EDQDKQEEEPENEQE
-81 AEKPAEQAPEQDAE
+81 AEKPAEQAPEQEA
-95 QGVEQGGEQDS
+95 EQGGEQDS

-120 GDIESEII
+120 GDIESAVI
-128 NLPFVPASNAPKT
+128 NLPFVPADNAPKK
-141 VLAAPADTEPQ
+141 VLTATADTEPQ

-179 YLIEDVAVTEGAVL
+179 YLIEDVTVTEGAVL
-193 NVSNSTVSI
+193 NESDSSISI
-202 NLDGYS
+202 NLDGYT
-208 IAYRGSE
+208 IGYTGSE
-215 SMYKVGV
+215 SMYKVGL
-222 VTSTTTY
+222 VTSKDTY
-229 SSGITLIIFD
+229 SSGITLTIFD
-239 DSSNKGKIFADWDNG
+239 DSSDKTGKIFADRSNG

-264 TNGNKIGPESSES
+264 INGNKIGPDSGEA

-287 KNTFILDDCEIT
+287 KNTFILGSGEIT
-299 GFYAAEDGGGV
+299 GFYASEDGGGV

-346 IAKGEFIMYGGEISG
+346 IAKGEFVMYGGEISG

-371 CNRAKLYLFSG
+371 CNRAALYLFGG

-405 VAPEIRLKGD
+405 VAPLVKLKGD

-435 HTTVYLSG
+435 HTTVYLGG

-461 VTDSHAYSLSS
+461 VTDNHDYSLSS
-472 FVCDNPDLSP
+472 FVCDNPGLSP
-482 YTNKDGNIKFA
+482 YTNNDGNIKFA
-493 ASMPQV
+493 ASMPKV
-499 AGYRL
+499 AGYQL

-518 AKYANTNTNVSYAYS
+518 ANYTNTKTSVSYTYS
-533 YTKGSKTVNVEKNV
+533 YTKGSRTVNVEKEI
-547 AFRELTASGSYYT
+547 AFRDLTASGSNYT
-560 VDIPV
+560 VDIHV

-575 ITIQYSAGQV
+575 ITIKYSAGQV
-585 SGDPVTIEQYAKVI
+585 TGDTVTIEQYAKKI
-599 IHGDYA
+599 IHGDYKQEA
-605 QKVKDVAWALLYF
+605 KDVAWALLYF

-646 NDPQQTVYTIG
+646 NDPQPTVYTIG

-677 TFLSK
+677 AFLSK

-694 GDTAPAMTVTYANGT
+694 GDTAPEMTVTYANGT

-725 TVKGTTGDGFAATLF
+725 TVKGHTGDGFVATQF

-749 NVSGE
+749 NVSGD